1 MIRFL
6 QTPGPIKKIVLGG
19 LLTIIC
25 VLMAITLIPG
35 FGNSSFTGASTN
47 PGIVATV
54 SGDEITTAEVRREA
68 RQEVQQRYP
77 RGGPEAQMA
86 LTYYTGAVFQRMVSR
101 KIALAEAHRL
111 GLHVSNDEIQYELE
125 HGPYASTFFPGGKF
139 IGQKEYEDLLLSHD
153 LTIPQFEKSVGEDIL
168 MRKLSGLIAAG
179 AGVTD
184 AEVRKQ
190 FEKQNTK
197 VKFNYA
203 VIKKDDVL
211 KSIHPADAE
220 LKAYY
225 ERNKQ
230 TYVNSVPEK
239 RQLKYVVFDNA
250 KLLAQTQVTQ
260 DELQGYY
267 DQHRDDY
274 RVPEQVDV
282 RQILIKKPLP
292 GDDGKVDQKAVEA
305 AHAKADDVLKQLKSG
320 GNFAELAKKYSE
332 DTGTA
337 KNGGSL
343 GWIKPDAFPVQAVS
357 KAVAS
362 LGKGATSDVI
372 DAGYAFVILHVDDK
386 QEAHVKSLDDVKPQ
400 IEPLIKQQKAAQA
413 AQHESE
419 QLLSDARSTSLE
431 KAAATKGL
439 QVITTNFVT
448 SKDVLPGIGSD
459 PQFMSAVFAQS
470 ANAPPDEAQLH
481 QGYAIYQVTAVK
493 PPATPTFEEIRSE
506 VEQEFK
512 NERASQLLTQRTQE
526 LADRAKVDHDLK
538 KAAKESGAEFKTSDF
553 VLPDAQVPDLGSLTG
568 PAAVAFTLKPGET
581 SGPIDTGNTG
591 AVLSVV

>member
-1 MIRFL
+1 
-6 QTPGPIKKIVLGG
+6 
-19 LLTIIC
+19 
-25 VLMAITLIPG
+25 
-35 FGNSSFTGASTN
+35 
-47 PGIVATV
+47 
-54 SGDEITTAEVRREA
+54 
-68 RQEVQQRYP
+68 
-77 RGGPEAQMA
+77 
-86 LTYYTGAVFQRMVSR
+86 
-101 KIALAEAHRL
+101 
-111 GLHVSNDEIQYELE
+111 
-125 HGPYASTFFPGGKF
+125 
-139 IGQKEYEDLLLSHD
+139 
-153 LTIPQFEKSVGEDIL
+153 
-168 MRKLSGLIAAG
+168 
-179 AGVTD
+179 
-184 AEVRKQ
+184 
-190 FEKQNTK
+190 
-197 VKFNYA
+197 
-203 VIKKDDVL
+203 
-211 KSIHPADAE
+211 
-220 LKAYY
+220 
-225 ERNKQ
+225 
-230 TYVNSVPEK
+230 
-239 RQLKYVVFDNA
+239 
-250 KLLAQTQVTQ
+250 LLAQTQVTQ

-292 GDDGKVDQKAVEA
+292 GNDGKIDQKAVEA

-386 QEAHVKSLDDVKPQ
+386 QEAHVKSVDEVKPQ
-400 IEPLIKQQKAAQA
+400 IEPLIKQQKAAQT

-419 QLLSDARSTSLE
+419 QLLSDARSTTLE
-431 KAAATKGL
+431 KAAAAKGL

-448 SKDVLPGIGSD
+448 SKDVLPGIGND
-459 PQFMSAVFAQS
+459 PQFMSAVFAQT

-493 PPATPTFEEIRSE
+493 APATPTFEEIRSQ

-581 SGPIDTGNTG
+581 SGPIDSGNTG
-591 AVLSVV
+591 AVLSVVDRQAPTDQDFAAKRDQIRESLLQNKQN